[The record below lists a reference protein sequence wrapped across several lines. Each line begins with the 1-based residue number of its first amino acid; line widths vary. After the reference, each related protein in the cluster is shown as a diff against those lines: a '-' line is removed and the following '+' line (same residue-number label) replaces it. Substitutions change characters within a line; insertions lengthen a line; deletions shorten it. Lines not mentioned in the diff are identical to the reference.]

1 MRIAYVCADRG
12 VPIFGRKGCSIHV
25 QEMVRAFRA
34 SGAVVE
40 LFTPRGEGVPPPGLD
55 DLRVHRLPFVQEEVR
70 AFREKL
76 ALAANEDLRGALEER
91 GPFDLV
97 YERYS
102 LWSFAGMETARAWGV
117 PGLLEVNAPLIDE
130 QAEHRGLVDRA
141 GAQRI
146 AERVFRDARALIAVS
161 REVAAYLARQPAV
174 SGRVHVIPNGVDP
187 DRFPVDGPHSF
198 PRRPAEFVVGFVG
211 SLKRWHGLA
220 ILMEAFDRLRRAAP
234 QSRLLIIGDGPE
246 RSSLETDLRARGLS
260 GRAHLTGAVA
270 PEAVPGLLASVDA
283 AVAPYPALE
292 HFYFSPLKVYEYMAA
307 GRALVASRVGQLGE
321 LLDDGVNA
329 LLCPPGDP
337 SALAEALL
345 RLEGDAGLRERLG
358 RAARRTVL
366 RHHTWEAV
374 ARRVLRLAKAEL
386 VGQP

>member
-12 VPIFGRKGCSIHV
+12 VPVFGRKGCSVHV
-25 QEMVRAFRA
+25 QELVRALRA
-34 SGAVVE
+34 CGARVE
-40 LFTPRGEGVPPPGLD
+40 LFTPRGEGMPTPGFD
-55 DLRVHRLPFVQEEVR
+55 DVKLHRLPFIQEEVR

-76 ALAANEDLRGALEER
+76 ALAANEDLQAALQR
-91 GPFDLV
+91 HGPFDLV

-102 LWSFAGMETARAWGV
+102 LWSYAGMEMAKAWGV
-117 PGLLEVNAPLIDE
+117 PGLLEVNAPLIEE
-130 QAEHRGLVDRA
+130 QAEHRGLVDRH
-141 GAQRI
+141 GAERI
-146 AERVFRDARALIAVS
+146 AQLVFGHATALIAVS
-161 REVAAYLARQPAV
+161 REVAGYLARQAGAR
-174 SGRVHVIPNGVDP
+174 GRVHVIPNGVDP
-187 DRFPVDGPHSF
+187 DRFPLDEPRSF

-220 ILMEAFDRLRRAAP
+220 ILMEAFARVRRAAP
-234 QSRLLIIGDGPE
+234 QSHLLIVGDGPE
-246 RSSLETDLRARGLS
+246 RSNLETDVRARGLS
-260 GRAHLTGAVA
+260 ADVHLTGAVA

-307 GRALVASRVGQLGE
+307 GRAIVASRMGQVGE
-321 LLDDGVNA
+321 LLQDGVNA

-345 RLEGDAGLRERLG
+345 RLQDDAGLRERLG
-358 RAARRTVL
+358 RAARKAVL

-386 VGQP
+386 VEQP